1 MRLRFF
7 VMRPLDI
14 IVVRGAFGA
23 PFDKFID
30 MLASRPLDA
39 VIDVGQ
45 HRQTDQGD
53 FFFTQ
58 SIPDEVKDKVI
69 RAFRSRQMNAI
80 ALVGVIH
87 RRWMDEFLKY
97 IQENKHSEREIRVH
111 YVVLEGSVRPK
122 NVPKSVYESTKQKL
136 DIRL

>member
-1 MRLRFF
+1 MA
-7 VMRPLDI
+7 PLDV

-39 VIDVGQ
+39 VIDVGR
-45 HRQTDQGD
+45 HRQTEQGD
-53 FFFTQ
+53 FFFTA
-58 SIPDEVKDKVI
+58 SIPEQVKNKVI
-69 RAFRSRQMNAI
+69 RSFRSNQMNAI

-87 RRWMDEFLKY
+87 RKWMDEFLKY
-97 IQENKHSEREIRVH
+97 IQENSHSEREIRVH
-111 YVVLEGSVRPK
+111 YVVLEGSVKPK
-122 NVPKSVYESTKQKL
+122 NVPKSVYENTKDKL